1 MPTSRHPYPTW
12 HIEPIFFED
21 IYFLRS
27 RFLPESNYQGNL
39 NDLRDLDE
47 ALYQGLLQLKNY
59 PSNVEDMGLSFE
71 VTDTLFFMDRPSGF
85 HSGYEGLLRYRRKT
99 SSNKKS
105 PQQVSDA
112 YYTSL
117 SQEFQK
123 TPKTSRTS
131 RNRKSLKTPV
141 FTSKSNEA
149 KSHRRDI
156 EANKPPTSEPKKIEN
171 DGLSPSPNDRIP
183 TPASKPI
190 SEGSHTNAAAKP
202 LEDALLTL
210 YCSFW
215 GLIKES
221 QSSQGSPS
229 REYADDD
236 ISKIMKRLN
245 NQIDHQMNNK
255 VEIYGYNT
263 DERPYQLE
271 YHSCFTT
278 AISSTFC
285 VFYIYTILNLI
296 RIESL

>member
-1 MPTSRHPYPTW
+1 MPTSRHPCPTW
-12 HIEPIFFED
+12 HISRREVED
-21 IYFLRS
+21 IYFLRTRSS
-27 RFLPESNYQGNL
+27 RESNYRANL

-59 PSNVEDMGLSFE
+59 PSNVKDMGLSFE
-71 VTDTLFFMDRPSGF
+71 VTDTLFFLDRPS
-85 HSGYEGLLRYRRKT
+85 
-99 SSNKKS
+99 
-105 PQQVSDA
+105 
-112 YYTSL
+112 
-117 SQEFQK
+117 EFQK

-263 DERPYQLE
+263 DKRPYQLE

-278 AISSTFC
+278 AISSTF
-285 VFYIYTILNLI
+285 
-296 RIESL
+296 